1 MSHSGALD
9 LSYTRTA
16 AKTADTDRHRPAP
29 TKGAPAMH
37 RAPAEPGPSPRT
49 GTAPRTHA
57 TRVPAPTPLTIIG
70 GGFAGLT
77 AAITAAEA
85 GARVTVYEAHHTL
98 GGRARTAEGPYRTN
112 EGPHALYSGGPHWT
126 WLGQRDLI
134 GPLAPL
140 PPLEAARLR
149 LHHKGALRRTPPF
162 AMLRLLRPR
171 RTGQQAPVDVDFLTW
186 ATEQAGEEAARAAAN
201 YSAVALF
208 HHAPGSLS
216 AAFVQER
223 LRRATKLPPEAHY
236 PRGGWASVID
246 RMAARAWNLGVRM
259 ETLSRVDTLDT
270 LTGNSSNS
278 SNSSKGRGTG
288 PIIVATS
295 LAAARRLLKDDSL
308 TWPSGRT
315 ALVDLAVRTR
325 RGDAFTVSDL
335 DAPGWIERFTAQD
348 RTLAPAGEQLL
359 QGQFPIGPHE
369 SRADGVARA
378 ERLLDLGFPG
388 WRDRVTWRREATS
401 NGRTGAVDPPG
412 TSWRDRPAVDRG
424 DGVYLVGDQV
434 AAPGVLSEVSFNS
447 ALAAVSLALGRRSK
461 NTLDLK
467 RA

>member
-1 MSHSGALD
+1 
-9 LSYTRTA
+9 
-16 AKTADTDRHRPAP
+16 
-29 TKGAPAMH
+29 MH
-37 RAPAEPGPSPRT
+37 RAPAPHR
-49 GTAPRTHA
+49 APAAHRA
-57 TRVPAPTPLTIIG
+57 SGPAPTPLTVVG

-126 WLGQRDLI
+126 WLAQRDLI

-149 LHHKGALRRTPPF
+149 LHHRGVLRRTPPF
-162 AMLRLLRPR
+162 AMLKLLRPR
-171 RTGQQAPVDVDFLTW
+171 RGHGRTGRQAPVDVDFLTW
-186 ATEQAGEEAARAAAN
+186 ATEQAGEEAARTAAN
-201 YSAVALF
+201 YAAVALF
-208 HHAPGSLS
+208 HHDPGSLS

-236 PRGGWASVID
+236 PRGGWASVVD

-259 ETLSRVDTLDT
+259 ETLSRVDSLDS
-270 LTGNSSNS
+270 LTGTTTSTTIGTTTGTTIG
-278 SNSSKGRGTG
+278 KGSGTG

-295 LAAARRLLKDDSL
+295 LDAARRLLGDDSL

-315 ALVDLAVRTR
+315 ALLDLALRTR
-325 RGDAFTVSDL
+325 RGDPFAISDL

-359 QGQFPIGPHE
+359 QGQFPIGPRE

-378 ERLLDLGFPG
+378 EHLLDLGFPG
-388 WRDRVTWRREATS
+388 WRDRITWRREATS
-401 NGRTGAVDPPG
+401 NGRTGAVDLPG

-447 ALAAVSLALGRRSK
+447 ALAAVSLALGRRSR

-467 RA
+467 HA